1 MNFFL
6 KPAVLIILG
15 IAVTAGGIAA
25 NAIWPAA
32 IGIALLVGGSLSLKN
47 TILKRHETRGKT
59 AVSSQ
64 RLIDRINSGKISGQ
78 EALKAIVLDAKFY
91 TEQERRAAFDKLT
104 DQQALKEVVSS
115 GCGLGAEALRRVN
128 DQEYL
133 KNVVKTNAGGMA
145 LEAVR
150 RIDDEAFLAKVAGEG
165 TRLFPGLGTSVQVEA
180 VRGISDPEILAA
192 VGKNIIRCRDPE
204 LARVWLEHMYKAAV
218 YDPQMML
225 KVSETARQIIR
236 NAHADGQKMVGGRHD
251 DSWQRVPHMSSDCHE
266 DHTPWT
272 QAKGPWGEW
281 GYHGD
286 GTTSGV
292 SQHQDTNPLS
302 TWEKRFPG

>member
-1 MNFFL
+1 MKVFI
-6 KPAVLIILG
+6 KPAVLIALG
-15 IAVTAGGIAA
+15 IAFSAGGIAA
-25 NAIWPAA
+25 NAFWPAA
-32 IGIALLVGGSLSLKN
+32 IGIAFLAGGSLSMKN
-47 TILKRHETRGKT
+47 TIQKWHETRGRT
-59 AVSSQ
+59 AASSQ
-64 RLIDRINSGKISGQ
+64 RLIDKINSGKISGQ
-78 EALKAIVLDAKFY
+78 EALKAIVLNAKFY
-91 TEQERRAAFDKLT
+91 TGQERRAALDKLT
-104 DQQALKEVVSS
+104 DQEALKEVAGS

-150 RIDDEAFLAKVAGEG
+150 
-165 TRLFPGLGTSVQVEA
+165 
-180 VRGISDPEILAA
+180 GISNPEILAD
-192 VGKNIIRCRDPE
+192 VGKDIITRRDQE

-218 YDPQMML
+218 NDPQMML
-225 KVSETARQIIR
+225 KVSATVRQIIR
-236 NAHADGQKMVGGRHD
+236 NAHADGQKMVGGKHND
-251 DSWQRVPHMSSDCHE
+251 GWQRVPHVSSDCHE

-292 SQHQDTNPLS
+292 LQHQDTNPLS